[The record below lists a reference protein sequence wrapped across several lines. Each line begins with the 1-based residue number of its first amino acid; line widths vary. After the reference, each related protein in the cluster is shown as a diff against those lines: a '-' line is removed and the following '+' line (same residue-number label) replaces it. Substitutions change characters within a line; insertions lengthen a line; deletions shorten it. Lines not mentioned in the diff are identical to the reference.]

1 MKNRDYKNNKMMVIS
16 FIKIVFFLGVYTC
29 FFSFEGFTLDITNN
43 EALSKINRNTNLS
56 EFIAQPSPRLNMPFL
71 EVPKDSYEFSVVKV
85 SRRNQNQNWEFH
97 GTAFIVADSQFRSCL
112 NHAHYLPFNYQYN
125 PTTSSDKKSPLLY
138 LVSNAHVLDRASTK
152 WTAYEFG
159 FNYVRTTPSALRK
172 RSDFLKVGIRIPHSR
187 FNLITTHPD
196 DASGNRVDLACLPLN
211 PLLHKASLDVRLTG
225 YKPAFTAV
233 DMHSMDSSQ
242 IHGKNGTSIWM
253 YGFPGGEF
261 DRNSNLPLRV
271 DGTCSTDPKKLWCDT
286 STLTGYTQP
295 SLVDFKVNV
304 TDIAGASG
312 SPIFMDSQSN
322 AHNALLLGVNFAQNF
337 QQIGYAIHASRLAEF
352 LKDTTTTFIATPIF
366 QTIING
372 VTSLIPQPATG
383 LMPDADPTLTADNP
397 QPLIVRLNNNTPLSS
412 ALLEVTREL
421 ARGPSIVDLSN
432 NDLLD
437 NDASNIVNAITSSN
451 HLNNVI
457 VLKMSNNRLKDF
469 SSFRSLLSQP
479 NFRFLDITI
488 NYFSYPT
495 IFADLNDNDV
505 ERSKVISALKGQD
518 FELIQANGIQLSPEA
533 HRQYYRQF
541 DNY

>member
-1 MKNRDYKNNKMMVIS
+1 MKNRDYKHNKIMVIS
-16 FIKIVFFLGVYTC
+16 KIIFFLVAYIC
-29 FFSFEGFTLDITNN
+29 FFNFEGFTLDIQNN
-43 EALSKINRNTNLS
+43 EVLSKIKRNTNLS
-56 EFIAQPSPRLNMPFL
+56 EFIAQPSPRLKDPFL
-71 EVPKDSYEFSVVKV
+71 EVSKDSYEFSVVKV
-85 SRRNQNQNWEFH
+85 SRRNQSQNWEFH
-97 GTAFIVADSQFRSCL
+97 GTAFIVADSQVRSCL
-112 NHAHYLPFNYQYN
+112 NHTHYLPFNYQYN

-138 LVSNAHVLDRASTK
+138 LVSNAHVLDRASTQ

-159 FNYVRTTPSALRK
+159 FNYVRTTPNALRK
-172 RSDFLKVGIRIPHSR
+172 RNDFLKVGIRIPHSR

-196 DASGNRVDLACLPLN
+196 DAPGNRVDLACLPLN

-261 DRNSNLPLRV
+261 DRNSNVPLRV
-271 DGTCSTDPKKLWCDT
+271 DGTCSTDPKNLRCDT

-312 SPIFMDSQSN
+312 SPIFIDSHS
-322 AHNALLLGVNFAQNF
+322 HKPLLLGVNFAQNF
-337 QQIGYAIHASRLAEF
+337 QQIGYAIHASRLDEF
-352 LKDTTTTFIATPIF
+352 LKDTTTTFITTPIF
-366 QTIING
+366 QSIING
-372 VTSLIPQPATG
+372 VTPLTPQPATG
-383 LMPDADPTLTADNP
+383 IIPEADPVLTADNP
-397 QPLIVRLNNNTPLSS
+397 QPLIVRLNNNIPLAS
-412 ALLEVTREL
+412 ALLEVSQEL
-421 ARGPSIVDLSN
+421 ARGPSIVDFSN

-437 NDASNIVNAITSSN
+437 NDASNILNSITSSN

-457 VLKMSNNRLKDF
+457 VLKISSNRLKDF

-495 IFADLNDNDV
+495 IFADLNDNDA
-505 ERSKVISALKGQD
+505 ERSKIISALKGQD